1 MIDQAL
7 LQNSTNGDGSH
18 SSHKDNRKNMQT
30 VRLCF
35 YTDFMKC
42 QPLNFKGTK
51 GVVKFAT
58 CTLLDAALT
67 WWNGQTRSLGP
78 DAYLMTWEVLKK
90 KMMDKYYPQGKIK
103 KLEIELWNLKNIDK
117 YISELPDNIY
127 ESVKSSK
134 PKMLD
139 ETIELANDFMDQKL
153 YTYTERQ
160 TNNKRKADDLSRNN
174 HCHQQQQPTKRQN
187 VTKVYNMGSSEKK
200 PYGGN
205 LPKSSGNTNVVNA
218 QRENRAIPKGNGLF
232 KSGALGHFK
241 RDCLKL
247 NNKDRGNVNAQ
258 GWVYAVRNAE
268 KKGNASRDPNFNV
281 VTGNSYDVELANG
294 NIVGVDTIMQG
305 YTLNFL
311 NHPFN
316 IHLMP
321 VELGSFNVIIGMDW
335 LRRCHVVI
343 VCDEKLIRL
352 SPAESMRTRRSKDGI
367 QNSIW
372 TLRVSG
378 YAIRADKCT
387 CGGMIRKDIPKENL
401 EPRADG
407 TLCLN
412 GRSWLP
418 CYGDL
423 RSMIMHESY
432 KSKYSIHPSS
442 DKMYQDIKKLY
453 RWPNMKANITTYVS
467 KCMTCANVKAEH
479 QRPSGLLV
487 QPAIPK
493 WKYDNLKIDF
503 ITKLP
508 KSSQG
513 FDTIWVIVVRLT
525 KSAHFFPVRENDPLD
540 KLARLY
546 LNRIVARHEIY
557 VSIIF
562 DHDGRLELP
571 QELIRVHHTFHM
583 SNLKKCYAN
592 EPLVMPLEGIHVNNK
607 LQFLEEPVEIME
619 QEIKRLKQSR
629 IPLVKVC

>member
-1 MIDQAL
+1 AQDNRTRISQRVTMDLQQASITDGKDSSSDGRHETRMGDMHAELLALREQPRRARQPRSDPRAMIDQAL

-103 KLEIELWNLKNIDK
+103 KLEIELWNLKK
-117 YISELPDNIY
+117 CH
-127 ESVKSSK
+127 KC
-134 PKMLD
+134 
-139 ETIELANDFMDQKL
+139 
-153 YTYTERQ
+153 
-160 TNNKRKADDLSRNN
+160 NKIGHFARDGR
-174 HCHQQQQPTKRQN
+174 
-187 VTKVYNMGSSEKK
+187 
-200 PYGGN
+200 
-205 LPKSSGNTNVVNA
+205 SSGNTNVVNA

-335 LRRCHVVI
+335 LRRCYVVI

-453 RWPNMKANITTYVS
+453 QWPNMKANITTYVS